1 MSVFVS
7 HDGDGTEVY
16 VATAKGKVTRI
27 EEKGNAAVNAII
39 ESAYLEYPL
48 NGWLN
53 KDEAIYETLLKAKE
67 SGEEV
72 EVRIESCRKPGIDR
86 ATPIKELRENNAN
99 KNIIK
104 KLVSVNGVFT
114 AEALTNPEDDPVSG
128 RPTSALHSPR
138 PAGAPAAT
146 GGGSSADKETIL
158 NVLRSS
164 VTSRE
169 VSAGVVDALK
179 AQALLQGATAAEVT
193 EAATLHPDSAPE
205 TVQNNYSV
213 EAPAFK
219 TYNSDGRLNL
229 GGPAPAAGVGAQTY
243 VYENL
248 VKQTGETPKD
258 STVSFF
264 AALLLAIADR
274 IQVSSYGTGFRSD
287 REAGSHTRIRSVIY
301 ALSPKFPVN
310 ESGDPA
316 GHDVVEAW
324 VMVLGKTAR
333 SMFLEAVKNSQ
344 EKFTVSGLLDT
355 LKDKSTSITEG
366 QPNVTVVETKPI
378 VSPDVTPAP
387 ALVDSNPNDELE
399 GQSVV
404 ATPSVATN
412 PEDDAEGQ
420 SVTATAPV
428 ADEPAAPVMDDDVML
443 FDQDLLPPGAINS
456 SNAPDEELLEGF
468 KTFVIEEVGLKSKS
482 DLAQVSKLLSYT
494 FGKAYNKAQNIP
506 NEKLGDFLD
515 FYVMAGADNF
525 KKALQQF
532 A

>member
-72 EVRIESCRKPGIDR
+72 EVRIESQRKPGIDR
-86 ATPIKELRENNAN
+86 ALPIKDLRENNAN

-104 KLVSVNGVFT
+104 KLVAVNGVFT
-114 AEALTNPEDDPVSG
+114 GEALTNPEDDPATG
-128 RPTSALHSPR
+128 KPTSALHSPR
-138 PAGAPAAT
+138 STPAAPT
-146 GGGSSADKETIL
+146 GGASAADKETIL

-164 VTSRE
+164 VTNRE
-169 VSAGVVDALK
+169 VSPGVVDALK

-193 EAATLHPDSAPE
+193 AAATLHPEAVPE

-229 GGPAPAAGVGAQTY
+229 GGPAPAAGVGAYTY

-248 VKQTGETPKD
+248 VKQTGETPKEA
-258 STVSFF
+258 TVSFF
-264 AALLLAIADR
+264 ASLLLSIADR

-301 ALSPKFPVN
+301 SLSPKFPVT
-310 ESGDPA
+310 ETGEPA
-316 GHDVVEAW
+316 EHAVVEAW
-324 VMVLGKTAR
+324 VQLLGKTAR
-333 SMFLEAVKNSQ
+333 SMFLEAVKISQ
-344 EKFTVSGLLDT
+344 EKLTVAALLGT
-355 LKDKSTSITEG
+355 LKDDSASITEG
-366 QPNVTVVETKPI
+366 QPAVTVVETEP
-378 VSPDVTPAP
+378 VPPVQVETVASPT
-387 ALVDSNPNDELE
+387 NPND
-399 GQSVV
+399 V
-404 ATPSVATN
+404 
-412 PEDDAEGQ
+412 AEGQ
-420 SVTATAPV
+420 SVTAAPATATNPDDVAEGQSVAGVPSSVAVEQTAP
-428 ADEPAAPVMDDDVML
+428 ALDDDVML

-456 SNAPDEELLEGF
+456 GNAPDEELLDGF
-468 KTFVIEEVGLKSKS
+468 KTFVIEEVGLKTKS
-482 DLAQVSKLLSYT
+482 EQAQVSKLLSYT

-525 KKALQQF
+525 RKVLQQF